1 MPVTSAEVPM
11 NCTRLLPLSVAG
23 GLVMLAS
30 ALTGAPEKADAENP
44 FQKKLLQVTKN
55 YKSWGRVD
63 DEARWAPL
71 DCRAPNPAKVRFS
84 ASPDADTHGQK
95 LYSLFAKDRRAYITV
110 GDKTEVAVGQ
120 VVVKESWLPEEVKDQ
135 KLDSPHRIETTPP
148 GGPPFSH
155 KLSDDQF
162 DPYAEKDGKLYKAS
176 KPAGLFVMMKLY
188 PNTEGTDNGWVYG
201 TLSADG
207 KEVTAAGKL
216 ESCMKCHQ
224 DAKHDRLFGLS
235 R

>member
-1 MPVTSAEVPM
+1 MSHA
-11 NCTRLLPLSVAG
+11 RLLLLALTG
-23 GLVMLAS
+23 GLAMLAS
-30 ALTGAPEKADAENP
+30 ALTGAPVKSEAEKP
-44 FQKKLLQVTKN
+44 FQEKLLQVARD

-95 LYSLFAKDRRAYITV
+95 LYSLFAKDRRSYV
-110 GDKTEVAVGQ
+110 SLGDKTKVAVGQ

-135 KLDSPHRIETTPP
+135 KLDRPHRIETTPP

-155 KLSDDQF
+155 KLSDGQF
-162 DPYAEKDGKLYKAS
+162 DPYAEKDGKVYKAA
-176 KPAGLFVMMKLY
+176 KPAGLFVMMKLD
-188 PNTEGTDNGWVYG
+188 PDTEGTDNGWVYG

-207 KEVTAAGKL
+207 KEVTAAGML
-216 ESCMKCHQ
+216 DSCMKCHQ